1 MQERGRAAALFA
13 AALFAAVAL
22 VACEGRGAEGEEL
35 AVEDARGE
43 RARPAPREEE
53 PAAEEP
59 AVVEDSVRPSEPGA
73 PAEGTYSVVE
83 RDGTPAPEA
92 GPSEAIGDADG
103 DRLARREAGALDDDD
118 TRGVEDAAGGAEA
131 DGTEAGPLDEADGF
145 EGEVTYGDT
154 DAFDE
159 EVTFGD
165 TDAFS

>member
-1 MQERGRAAALFA
+1 MQERGRAGAAARIGAALI
-13 AALFAAVAL
+13 AAVAL
-22 VACEGRGAEGEEL
+22 VACEERGARGEEL

-43 RARPAPREEE
+43 RAQPGEAE

-59 AVVEDSVRPSEPGA
+59 IVVEESVRPSEPGA

-92 GPSEAIGDADG
+92 GPSEAIGDTDG
-103 DRLARREAGALDDDD
+103 ERVARREEGALDDDD
-118 TRGVEDAAGGAEA
+118 TRGVADAADATEDA
-131 DGTEAGPLDEADGF
+131 ADGF
-145 EGEVTYGDT
+145 EGEVTFGDT